1 MQKLHG
7 KLFIISTPI
16 GNLTDITIRAIE
28 TLKTVNIIATENIRT
43 TKKLLNKY
51 AINKKLITFREDNK
65 SKQIPYILDLLIDQ
79 DIALISEAGS
89 PTISD
94 PGWELVE
101 NCRNKQCEIIPIPGP
116 SAPITALMSSGISAQ
131 KYIFL
136 GFLPEKSSHKIELL
150 EKISK
155 LNLPII
161 IFVPPHKLLKTFKIL
176 KDVFGNRT
184 VVVAREMT
192 KIHEEFKKAPI
203 AELENYFSA
212 PRGEITLI
220 IDVVNKEQL
229 QEEPMD
235 TQKIKDLMKI
245 LKTHNMKI
253 QEILPSLS
261 KLTGIR
267 TNNLYKIWIE
277 I

>member
-51 AINKKLITFREDNK
+51 DINKKLITFREDNK
-65 SKQIPYILDLLIDQ
+65 SKQIPHILDLLIDQ

-101 NCRNKQCEIIPIPGP
+101 NCRDKQCEIIPIPGP

-192 KIHEEFKKAPI
+192 KIYEEIKKAPI
-203 AELENYFSA
+203 AELEKYFSA

-220 IDVVNKEQL
+220 IDVNKEQL

-261 KLTGIR
+261 KLTGFSA
-267 TNNLYKIWIE
+267 NNLYKIWID

>member
-1 MQKLHG
+1 M
-7 KLFIISTPI
+7 
-16 GNLTDITIRAIE
+16 
-28 TLKTVNIIATENIRT
+28 
-43 TKKLLNKY
+43 
-51 AINKKLITFREDNK
+51 
-65 SKQIPYILDLLIDQ
+65 DL
-79 DIALISEAGS
+79 
-89 PTISD
+89 
-94 PGWELVE
+94 
-101 NCRNKQCEIIPIPGP
+101 
-116 SAPITALMSSGISAQ
+116 
-131 KYIFL
+131 YIFL

-229 QEEPMD
+229 QKEPMD

>member
-1 MQKLHG
+1 MSELHG

-16 GNLTDITIRAIE
+16 GNLSDITIRAIE
-28 TLKTVNIIATENIRT
+28 TLKKVNVIATENIQT

-51 AINKKLITFREDNK
+51 NINKKLITFREDNK

-229 QEEPMD
+229 QKEPMD

>member
-16 GNLTDITIRAIE
+16 GNLSDITIRAIE
-28 TLKTVNIIATENIRT
+28 TLKKVNVIATENIQT

-51 AINKKLITFREDNK
+51 NINKKLITFREDNK

-229 QEEPMD
+229 QKEPMD

>member
-1 MQKLHG
+1 M
-7 KLFIISTPI
+7 
-16 GNLTDITIRAIE
+16 
-28 TLKTVNIIATENIRT
+28 
-43 TKKLLNKY
+43 
-51 AINKKLITFREDNK
+51 
-65 SKQIPYILDLLIDQ
+65 
-79 DIALISEAGS
+79 
-89 PTISD
+89 
-94 PGWELVE
+94 
-101 NCRNKQCEIIPIPGP
+101 
-116 SAPITALMSSGISAQ
+116 
-131 KYIFL
+131 
-136 GFLPEKSSHKIELL
+136 
-150 EKISK
+150 
-155 LNLPII
+155 
-161 IFVPPHKLLKTFKIL
+161 

-229 QEEPMD
+229 QKEPMD

>member
-28 TLKTVNIIATENIRT
+28 TLKTVNVIATENIRT

-51 AINKKLITFREDNK
+51 DINKKLITFREDNK
-65 SKQIPYILDLLIDQ
+65 SKQIPHILDLLIDQ

-184 VVVAREMT
+184 VAVAREMT

-203 AELENYFSA
+203 TELENYFSA

-267 TNNLYKIWIE
+267 ANNLYKIWIE

>member
-1 MQKLHG
+1 MSELHG
-7 KLFIISTPI
+7 KIFIISTPI
-16 GNLTDITIRAIE
+16 GNLSDITIRAIE
-28 TLKTVNIIATENIRT
+28 TLKKVNVIATENIQT

-51 AINKKLITFREDNK
+51 NINKKLITFREDNK

-229 QEEPMD
+229 QKEPMD

>member
-1 MQKLHG
+1 M
-7 KLFIISTPI
+7 
-16 GNLTDITIRAIE
+16 
-28 TLKTVNIIATENIRT
+28 
-43 TKKLLNKY
+43 
-51 AINKKLITFREDNK
+51 
-65 SKQIPYILDLLIDQ
+65 IDQ

-161 IFVPPHKLLKTFKIL
+161 FFVPPHKLLKTIKIL
-176 KDVFGNRT
+176 KEVFGNRT

-229 QEEPMD
+229 QKEPMD

>member
-1 MQKLHG
+1 MSELHG

-16 GNLTDITIRAIE
+16 GNLSDITIRAIE
-28 TLKTVNIIATENIRT
+28 TLKKVNVIATENIQT

-51 AINKKLITFREDNK
+51 NINKKLITFREDNK

-229 QEEPMD
+229 QKEPMD

-267 TNNLYKIWIE
+267 TNNLYKIWIG